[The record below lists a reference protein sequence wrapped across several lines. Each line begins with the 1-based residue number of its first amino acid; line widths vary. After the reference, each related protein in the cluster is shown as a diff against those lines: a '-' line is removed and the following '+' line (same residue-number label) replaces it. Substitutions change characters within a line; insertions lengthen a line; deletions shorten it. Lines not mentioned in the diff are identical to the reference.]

1 MERVGSIA
9 TRAMHTQIT
18 REVNEALFNELFFY
32 RALRRTKPS
41 QRLAKQ
47 RKKLCDVLRQVARSQ
62 DLALIISIETT
73 LLKGDLENYA
83 NSKAMQK
90 SLTAAL
96 NEMQAVVLHLALVA
110 DTEKYR
116 FVNET
121 HNIAK
126 TRQGDIPLDDA
137 RLALAAHRTRLDN
150 LDKSRLDEEEKE
162 LLEIRRDYMHES
174 IGLYI
179 ELQKKSLGEAEP

>member
-1 MERVGSIA
+1 MDAKFKAELGELLA
-9 TRAMHTQIT
+9 D
-18 REVNEALFNELFFY
+18 ELFLY
-32 RALRRTKPS
+32 RALRKTKPA
-41 QRLAKQ
+41 QRLARQ
-47 RKKLCDVLRQVARSQ
+47 RKGLADLLRRVARSR

-83 NSKAMQK
+83 NSKAMHK

-126 TRQGDIPLDDA
+126 TRQADMPLDDA
-137 RLALAAHRTRLDN
+137 RLALAAHRTRLEN
-150 LDKSRLDEEEKE
+150 LDKSRLEEEEKD
-162 LLEIRRDYMHES
+162 LLEIRRAYMHEC

-179 ELQKKSLGEAEP
+179 ELQKKSLRAENP

>member
-1 MERVGSIA
+1 VTTKIKDELNDSLIG
-9 TRAMHTQIT
+9 
-18 REVNEALFNELFFY
+18 ELFFY
-32 RALRRTKPS
+32 RALRKTKPA

-47 RKKLCDVLRQVARSQ
+47 RKKLCDVLRQVARSR
-62 DLALIISIETT
+62 DLALIISIETA

-83 NSKAMQK
+83 NSKAMHK

-96 NEMQAVVLHLALVA
+96 NEMQAVVFHLALVA

-126 TRQGDIPLDDA
+126 TRQGDMPLDDA
-137 RLALAAHRTRLDN
+137 RLALAAHRTRLEN

-162 LLEIRRDYMHES
+162 LLEIRKDYMHES

-179 ELQKKSLGEAEP
+179 ELQRKSLETVNAVA

>member
-1 MERVGSIA
+1 MDAKLKSELGDLLSG
-9 TRAMHTQIT
+9 
-18 REVNEALFNELFFY
+18 ELFLY
-32 RALRRTKPS
+32 RALRKTKPS
-41 QRLAKQ
+41 QRLAEQ
-47 RKKLCDVLRQVARSQ
+47 RRDLADVLRQVARSR
-62 DLALIISIETT
+62 DLALIISIETA

-83 NSKAMQK
+83 NSKAMHK

-96 NEMQAVVLHLALVA
+96 NEMQAVALHLRLVA

-116 FVNET
+116 FVNEM

-126 TRQGDIPLDDA
+126 TRQGDMPLDDA
-137 RLALAAHRTRLDN
+137 RLALAAHRTRLEN

-162 LLEIRRDYMHES
+162 LLEIRKDYMHES

-179 ELQKKSLGEAEP
+179 ELQEQALGAVAES

>member
-1 MERVGSIA
+1 V
-9 TRAMHTQIT
+9 TT
-18 REVNEALFNELFFY
+18 EVKDELNDALIGELFLY
-32 RALRRTKPS
+32 RALRKTKPA

-47 RKKLCDVLRQVARSQ
+47 RRDLADILRRVAQSR

-83 NSKAMQK
+83 NSKAMSK

-96 NEMQAVVLHLALVA
+96 NEMKAVVLHLALVA
-110 DTEKYR
+110 DREKYR
-116 FVNET
+116 FVNQT

-126 TRQGDIPLDDA
+126 TRQADMPLDDA
-137 RLALAAHRTRLDN
+137 RLALAAHRTRLEN
-150 LDKSRLDEEEKE
+150 LDKSRLDEEEKD

-179 ELQKKSLGEAEP
+179 ELQRKSLGSVNISDHINP